1 MSHKCHFTWPVPS
14 EYKPGSRPTCLN
26 WEPSALS
33 LASHSL
39 QVSDLMQKPGQLL
52 VNHPTFRKPLWH
64 HWVYSPVP
72 CPCLKVDPR
81 ALTRFRLDVWGSKLR
96 RRCCEPLVSDVLP
109 HVRYSQYVD
118 DRVLAMPGWFRKF
131 RFGSLIP
138 ASSVSPS
145 AFHLMLS
152 YITDPCLIQYF
163 LRSGKVLAFL
173 PSSTFIGWNSSVHWD
188 FLHHLDFFEVRWRS
202 LSCVWLFATPWIVT
216 HPAPPSMGFSRQEY
230 WSRLPLPSPGDLPN
244 PEIEPG
250 SPALQA
256 DSLLSEPPLLWK
268 WKWSCSV
275 VSDSLRPPGL

>member
-1 MSHKCHFTWPVPS
+1 M
-14 EYKPGSRPTCLN
+14 E
-26 WEPSALS
+26 
-33 LASHSL
+33 
-39 QVSDLMQKPGQLL
+39 
-52 VNHPTFRKPLWH
+52 
-64 HWVYSPVP
+64 
-72 CPCLKVDPR
+72 VDPR

-96 RRCCEPLVSDVLP
+96 RRRREPHISDVLP
-109 HVRYSQYVD
+109 HVWYSQYVD

-152 YITDPCLIQYF
+152 YITDPSSLIQYF
-163 LRSGKVLAFL
+163 FRSGKAVAFL
-173 PSSTFIGWNSSVHWD
+173 PSSTFIGWNSSVQWA

-202 LSCVWLFATPWIVT
+202 LSCVWLFATSWTVT

-230 WSRLPLPSPGDLPN
+230 WSRLPLPSPRDLPD

-250 SPALQA
+250 SPELQA

-268 WKWSCSV
+268 WKWSRSV
-275 VSDSLRPPGL
+275 ISDSLRPHGL